1 VVGEALYVVRGVPRN
16 CEPAINIVRFSKIFD
31 GFSQGVGNSTKAPL
45 VLIFYQNIQLG
56 SFKNQQIFV
65 AKYFGVR
72 VAKHLDHSA
81 REVSFSIA
89 RFEMAKASAAVD
101 KWCGV

>member
-1 VVGEALYVVRGVPRN
+1 VVGEVLYVVRGVPRN
-16 CEPAINIVRFSKIFD
+16 CEPAINILLFSKIFD

-45 VLIFYQNIQLG
+45 VLIFYQNMQVG
-56 SFKNQQIFV
+56 PFSNQQLFV

-81 REVSFSIA
+81 RKVSFTIA
-89 RFEMAKASAAVD
+89 RVELAKANAAVD

>member
-1 VVGEALYVVRGVPRN
+1 MLYVVRGVPRN
-16 CEPAINIVRFSKIFD
+16 CEPAINILRLSKIFD
-31 GFSQGVGNSTKAPL
+31 GFSQGVGNSTEAPL

-56 SFKNQQIFV
+56 SFNNQQIFV

-89 RFEMAKASAAVD
+89 RFAMAKANAAVD
-101 KWCGV
+101 KWCGG

>member
-1 VVGEALYVVRGVPRN
+1 MLYVVRGVPRN
-16 CEPAINIVRFSKIFD
+16 CEPAINILRLSKIFD

-45 VLIFYQNIQLG
+45 VLIFYQNMQLG
-56 SFKNQQIFV
+56 PFKNQQIFV

-72 VAKHLDHSA
+72 VAKYLDHSA

-89 RFEMAKASAAVD
+89 RVEMAKANAAVD

>member
-1 VVGEALYVVRGVPRN
+1 MLYVVCGVPRK
-16 CEPAINIVRFSKIFD
+16 CEPAINILLFSKIFD

-45 VLIFYQNIQLG
+45 VSIFYQNIQLV

-81 REVSFSIA
+81 RKVSFSIA
-89 RFEMAKASAAVD
+89 RVELAKANAAVD
-101 KWCGV
+101 KWCGA